1 MDPAETTDDSATVSQ
16 SDSSKTTDSATQ
28 QSQST
33 IISPA
38 SSQQN
43 TTDSNQNNSGG
54 SVSVNNVQQATKG
67 TPATVTNM
75 ASTSSSTTN
84 TSNTTTTSTN
94 NADAN
99 TTANTFLPLT
109 RARRREHIGAQEV
122 QNISN
127 IFQPTGLNDAAKN
140 SRFAPHKISEP
151 EYTAFCDLLRD
162 SLEVGELYL
171 YTRNRILEKWYEN
184 VLTELTKA
192 EAYEALD
199 HDKYKNIPPRL
210 KEMLISRTYEFLD
223 RCGRINFGMLD
234 LKHDSPRPRLLDKS
248 RRGPLMSNHQYKPPL
263 KSGGKRAGR
272 VIVIGAGLS
281 GLAAARQLQK
291 FGMEVIVL
299 EARNRVGGR
308 VHTYRR
314 GNFIADLGPNSLNGI
329 VGNPMM
335 VLGRQLDLVV
345 TELKQRIPIYEN
357 KVDRNGASVC
367 HQVDPHLERAV
378 EREYN
383 KIMEGTRVLKNNYK
397 IEKYHGESFPVGMAV
412 DWVMKLQ
419 EKNVKDDQDKYL
431 ESIENLYKQLIESA
445 NKKLEKSRTIK
456 KLHGEL
462 CSIKDSTDLGNHRD
476 KGAID
481 TFDRRCLAREL
492 DITLREYKLLIEQEE
507 EIHNKISELTK
518 CPPSDTY
525 LTLGDRRLLDW
536 HFAELEYALGC
547 PINKLAIFYED
558 DEQIFGGNH
567 WMVVNGFNLIVDA
580 LKNDLDIQL
589 GTAVKKV
596 TVAKNGVKVLTYH
609 PDQANSPYTEIT
621 ADAVLC
627 TLPLGLL
634 KDSTVPSIR
643 YAVDAPHIDQPR
655 TTQKGYQPVI
665 FSPPL
670 PKWKTQA
677 FDRLG
682 CGNLNKIVLYFDK
695 SFWDNHLHLFG
706 VVNHKAMSRGEFFL
720 FWHYGRTPT
729 LTGLISGDAADM
741 MERLPDVE
749 ILERCIDV
757 LRSIYG
763 NTQVPA
769 PRDYVV
775 TRWRKD
781 PWARGAWSY
790 MQTGST
796 GDDYDTCAEP
806 VILAPNESQFK
817 DTRASQNLPDEKAKN
832 PYAKRVKSNEDL
844 PRLYFAGEHT
854 TRHHFASAHGAVL
867 TGLREAGRIANAFLG
882 CPYDDETES
891 GILTHI
897 IQ

>member
-1 MDPAETTDDSATVSQ
+1 MDSAETTDDSATVSQ
-16 SDSSKTTDSATQ
+16 SDSSKTNETSSTQ
-28 QSQST
+28 NSQST
-33 IISPA
+33 IVA
-38 SSQQN
+38 STNPSQETPN
-43 TTDSNQNNSGG
+43 NNHQNNCANANS
-54 SVSVNNVQQATKG
+54 VQQTTKSA
-67 TPATVTNM
+67 PATVTM
-75 ASTSSSTTN
+75 APTPST
-84 TSNTTTTSTN
+84 TSNTTTSNT
-94 NADAN
+94 N
-99 TTANTFLPLT
+99 TTTNANNTDASATTNSFLPLT

-127 IFQPTGLNDAAKN
+127 IFQPSGPEDAAKN
-140 SRFAPHKISEP
+140 SRYSPHKISEP
-151 EYTAFCDLLRD
+151 EYTALYDLLNHNTEI
-162 SLEVGELYL
+162 SELYL

-199 HDKYKNIPPRL
+199 HDKYKNIPPKV

-223 RCGRINFGMLD
+223 RCGKINFGIID
-234 LKHDSPRPRLLDKS
+234 LKQDSPRPKLLDKS

-263 KSGGKRAGR
+263 KSGGKRVGR

-308 VHTYRR
+308 VHTYRK

-367 HQVDPHLERAV
+367 HQVDHHLERAV

-419 EKNVKDDQDKYL
+419 EKNVKDEQDKYL

-462 CSIKDSTDLGNHRD
+462 CSIKDSTDLGNHKD

-507 EIHNKISELTK
+507 EIQNKIAELTK
-518 CPPSDTY
+518 SPPSDTY

-558 DEQIFGGNH
+558 DEQIFSGNH
-567 WMVVNGFNLIVDA
+567 WMIVHGFNLIVDA

-596 TVAKNGVKVLTYH
+596 TVTKNGVKVLTYH
-609 PDQANSPYTEIT
+609 PDHSNSPYTELT

-643 YAVDAPHIDQPR
+643 YAVDTPHIDQPR

-682 CGNLNKIVLYFDK
+682 CGNLNKIVMYFDK
-695 SFWDNHLHLFG
+695 SFWDNFLHLFG
-706 VVNHKAMSRGEFFL
+706 VVNHKAISRGEFFL

-741 MERLPDVE
+741 MEKLPDVE
-749 ILERCIDV
+749 VLERCIDV

-763 NTQVPA
+763 NTNVPA

-790 MQTGST
+790 MQTGSN

-817 DTRASQNLPDEKAKN
+817 DTRTTKIVPDEKAKN
-832 PYAKRVKSNEDL
+832 PFVKRIKSNDEI

-882 CPYDDETES
+882 CPYDDETEN
-891 GILTHI
+891 GILTHPL
-897 IQ
+897 